1 MYNPEFDK
9 KIDEAVANGQISEA
23 DRIRLHD
30 EAHELGID
38 EEELDIVID
47 GRAYLA
53 KHGLTYNDDLEVTED
68 TLTLTTDLDD
78 EDEEESFV
86 TEVDKD
92 DDGEDDSEDEG
103 FNFKKYFTLVRNNSV
118 VRWLSIA
125 ALVLLCL
132 PLLLF
137 LLAGTASL
145 FSGKGP
151 SADVA
156 TSDSITV
163 MKDTVAPVDTVKVLT
178 EDEKID
184 SVRATLKGYNVV
196 GVVKHHDKKHL
207 VYYKGQTV
215 YAYSTHQPEVA
226 KADMGY
232 RITDVA
238 INPKTSNIN
247 VIVDSDPSDQIAEHY
262 SMMILYMVY
271 FFETYNDDDDGVF
284 CQLECEEV
292 GSGQYI
298 EFVNKKTKIKLTT
311 ITGQTFD
318 AEGNPD
324 YLTEEDISDLY

>member
-9 KIDEAVANGQISEA
+9 KIDEAVANGHISEE
-23 DRIRLHD
+23 DRRRLHD
-30 EAHELGID
+30 EALKLGID

-68 TLTLTTDLDD
+68 TLTLTTDLDN

-92 DDGEDDSEDEG
+92 NDGEDDSEDEG
-103 FNFKKYFTLVRNNSV
+103 FNFKKYITLLRNNSV

-137 LLAGTASL
+137 LLVGTASL

-151 SADVA
+151 STDVI
-156 TSDSITV
+156 TSDSITAI
-163 MKDTVAPVDTVKVLT
+163 MDTIAPVDTIKVLT

-184 SVRATLKGYNVV
+184 SVRATLQGYKIV
-196 GVVKHHDKKHL
+196 GVAKDHEKKHL

-215 YAYSTHQPEVA
+215 YAYSTHQPEIAEVE
-226 KADMGY
+226 MPY
-232 RITDVA
+232 HITDVA

-247 VIVDSDPSDQIAEHY
+247 VIVDCDPGQHF
-262 SMMILYMVY
+262 SMKVLYMVY

-284 CQLECEEV
+284 CQLEWEEV
-292 GSGQYI
+292 SSAQAI
-298 EFVNKKTKIKLTT
+298 AFVNKKTKIQFTT

-324 YLTEEDISDLY
+324 YITEEDISDLY

>member
-1 MYNPEFDK
+1 MYDPEFDK
-9 KIDEAVANGQISEA
+9 KIDEAVASGQISDDDRYELHIEA
-23 DRIRLHD
+23 Q
-30 EAHELGID
+30 ELGID

-103 FNFKKYFTLVRNNSV
+103 FNLKKYVTLLRNNSA

-137 LLAGTASL
+137 LLVGTASL

-151 SADVA
+151 SNDVVS
-156 TSDSITV
+156 SDSITAI
-163 MKDTVAPVDTVKVLT
+163 MDTIAPVDTIRVLT

-184 SVRATLKGYNVV
+184 SVRATLQGYKIV
-196 GVVKHHDKKHL
+196 GVAENHGYKHL

-215 YAYSTHQPEVA
+215 YAYSTHQPEIAEVE
-226 KADMGY
+226 MPY
-232 RITDVA
+232 HITDVA

-247 VIVDSDPSDQIAEHY
+247 VIVDSDPDQHV
-262 SMMILYMVY
+262 SMKVLYMVY
-271 FFETYNDDDDGVF
+271 FLETYNDDDDGVF
-284 CQLECEEV
+284 CQLEWEEV
-292 GSGQYI
+292 GSAQAI
-298 EFVNKKTKIKLTT
+298 AFVNKKTKIQFTT

-324 YLTEEDISDLY
+324 YVTEEDISDLY

>member
-9 KIDEAVANGQISEA
+9 KIDEAVANGQISED
-23 DRIRLHD
+23 DRRRLHD

-103 FNFKKYFTLVRNNSV
+103 FNFKKYFTLLRNNSV

-125 ALVLLCL
+125 ALVFLCL

-137 LLAGTASL
+137 LLVGTVSL

-151 SADVA
+151 STDAV
-156 TSDSITV
+156 TNDSITAI
-163 MKDTVAPVDTVKVLT
+163 MDTIAPVDTVKVLT

-184 SVRATLKGYNVV
+184 SVRATLHGYKIV

-215 YAYSTHQPEVA
+215 YAYSTHQHEVA
-226 KADMGY
+226 EVEMPY
-232 RITDVA
+232 QITDVA

-247 VIVDSDPSDQIAEHY
+247 VIVDSDPDQHI
-262 SMMILYMVY
+262 SMKVLYMVY

-284 CQLECEEV
+284 CQLEWEEV
-292 GSGQYI
+292 GSAQAI
-298 EFVNKKTKIKLTT
+298 AFVNKKTKIQFTT

-318 AEGNPD
+318 DEGNPD
-324 YLTEEDISDLY
+324 YLTEDEIVDLY